1 MDLSAVCEYQ
11 LEEIQKVFE
20 GPYKEYHE
28 QAQRWGRYTDPV
40 PSPRPGSVSCPRRG
54 RVHLLCSGALPSGL
68 TAAPQTLPTPQCI
81 NNWHRRHG
89 YTSSLELPDNIL
101 NFIKKHPL
109 MEEQVRPRWGRP
121 LLVKKNANLTHLVA
135 DRVTGL
141 DGATYTVLFIGTGGY
156 GCGSLGLGKGL
167 CARGREIQTQ
177 PHPRTLL
184 PFS

>member
-1 MDLSAVCEYQ
+1 M
-11 LEEIQKVFE
+11 
-20 GPYKEYHE
+20 
-28 QAQRWGRYTDPV
+28 
-40 PSPRPGSVSCPRRG
+40 
-54 RVHLLCSGALPSGL
+54 RVHVLCSGAFPSGL
-68 TAAPQTLPTPQCI
+68 TAAPKTLPTPQCI

-135 DRVTGL
+135 DRVSGL

-156 GCGSLGLGKGL
+156 GRGSLRLGEGLR
-167 CARGREIQTQ
+167 AQAGRSRDS
-177 PHPRTLL
+177 PSPGPCCPFPDSCSPL
-184 PFS
+184 PLQETAGCSRP

>member
-1 MDLSAVCEYQ
+1 MS
-11 LEEIQKVFE
+11 
-20 GPYKEYHE
+20 
-28 QAQRWGRYTDPV
+28 QAGTRARSLLWCLALWAD
-40 PSPRPGSVSCPRRG
+40 SCPSNPA
-54 RVHLLCSGALPSGL
+54 H
-68 TAAPQTLPTPQCI
+68 PQCI

-135 DRVTGL
+135 DRVLGL

-156 GCGSLGLGKGL
+156 GRSGWGLGEGL
-167 CARGREIQTQ
+167 CARSREIQRQ
-177 PHPRTLL
+177 PHPGTLL

>member
-1 MDLSAVCEYQ
+1 MRMHAL
-11 LEEIQKVFE
+11 
-20 GPYKEYHE
+20 
-28 QAQRWGRYTDPV
+28 
-40 PSPRPGSVSCPRRG
+40 RPG
-54 RVHLLCSGALPSGL
+54 AFPSGL

-135 DRVTGL
+135 DRVSGL

-156 GCGSLGLGKGL
+156 RRGSLGLGKGL
-167 CARGREIQTQ
+167 RARGREIQRQ
-177 PHPRTLL
+177 PQPRTLL